1 VFVFQK
7 LTTYLD
13 CLNGP
18 VYPEIVKD
26 FWMKAQV
33 ALCNSI
39 RQDEYY
45 GKEIRSEVGGVCIR
59 IRPEHI
65 RQAVQLPLRGI
76 VPIGADDVSHY
87 IQEEIYGKKSTSK
100 NNNDM
105 TPFYK
110 ILYKILC
117 DSILPK
123 VGSSDQVSNLYK
135 LVLYYLGKKV
145 EVDFAKVIFE
155 HMSKAITDSQN
166 KGRTN
171 AHYCR
176 LLSFM
181 FHRSYLIQSLR
192 TTFPGYAS
200 FIDAY
205 LSVISGLSVKK
216 VLKSPT
222 PVITPQVQYRPRKD
236 ESDKYFYITPMSTKE
251 VSLIAGMHKKLLE
264 EGVDQ
269 KLEERLATQQLL
281 PVQVKKKKNIRKS
294 ESESAE
300 PQPKRTR
307 SSTPQK
313 KSGSTSGVKKTS
325 EVAGKSIATEEVN
338 PGNSEPAAQA
348 EAAVKITEK
357 ASASGSVAIAVP

>member
-1 VFVFQK
+1 
-7 LTTYLD
+7 L
-13 CLNGP
+13 
-18 VYPEIVKD
+18 EIIPSN
-26 FWMKAQV
+26 A
-33 ALCNSI
+33 
-39 RQDEYY
+39 E
-45 GKEIRSEVGGVCIR
+45 
-59 IRPEHI
+59 
-65 RQAVQLPLRGI
+65 
-76 VPIGADDVSHY
+76 DVSPI
-87 IQEEIYGKKSTSK
+87 IQEEIYVKKSTSK

-105 TPFYK
+105 VPFYNM
-110 ILYKILC
+110 LYRILC

-155 HMSKAITDSQN
+155 HRSKAITDSQN

-307 SSTPQK
+307 KLQRLLARALLQK
-313 KSGSTSGVKKTS
+313 K
-325 EVAGKSIATEEVN
+325 
-338 PGNSEPAAQA
+338 
-348 EAAVKITEK
+348 
-357 ASASGSVAIAVP
+357 